1 MGRAP
6 QARSVAAPMTTRT
19 AAALCI
25 LGTWLGASADIA
37 NADRTFRLTA
47 SLHPGAVQY
56 GDPVVADVEVDYDP
70 STVEPSSI
78 RVQPRFT
85 PYVAGA
91 APVVQHLHGG
101 AVRFRYSLLCVTDG
115 CLPGNGPRLLQ
126 LRPVTATGLAGTRTV
141 TATARWPALRI
152 SSRLAPADRTGRVRF
167 HHPATPPAV
176 HYRLAPGA
184 LAGGLIALAAL
195 SALAA
200 VALAGREL
208 ARRSRT
214 ARRRGEPTPR
224 CRAAELAAGA
234 LRRRGRARSL
244 GEHLVRHVQ
253 PDRRDA
259 AEARRHRQPLRPR
272 RLLERRVRGAPSGDK
287 GFGAH

>member
-1 MGRAP
+1 MTARA
-6 QARSVAAPMTTRT
+6 

-25 LGTWLGASADIA
+25 VGTWFGASVEIAKADT
-37 NADRTFRLTA
+37 TFRVAA
-47 SLHPGAVQY
+47 SLHPGAVLY
-56 GDPVVADVEVDYDP
+56 GDPVTADVEVNYDP
-70 STVEPSSI
+70 RAVEPSSI

-141 TATARWPALRI
+141 TATAQWPTLRI
-152 SSRLAPADRTGRVRF
+152 SSRLAPSDRNGRVRF

-176 HYRLAPGA
+176 NYRLAPGA

-208 ARRSRT
+208 ARRSAHSKVRRLSPLELAIAYVRDST
-214 ARRRGEPTPR
+214 VRSDPDRRRALALLSEAAEGEVADDAADRAWSKPPPTP
-224 CRAAELAAGA
+224 AGAGELADRAAGA
-234 LRRRGRARSL
+234 A
-244 GEHLVRHVQ
+244 
-253 PDRRDA
+253 
-259 AEARRHRQPLRPR
+259 
-272 RLLERRVRGAPSGDK
+272 
-287 GFGAH
+287 